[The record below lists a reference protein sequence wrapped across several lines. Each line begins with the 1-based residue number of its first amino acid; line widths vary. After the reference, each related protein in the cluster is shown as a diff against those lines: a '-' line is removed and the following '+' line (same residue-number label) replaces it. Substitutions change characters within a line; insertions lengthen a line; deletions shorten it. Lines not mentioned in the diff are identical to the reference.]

1 MHQLKVAL
9 RYLRKNRLTTSL
21 NILGLAVGISTFLL
35 IQNHVSFEQS
45 YDKFYQNFEEVFRL
59 NTLWGF
65 EGDEERYATTPPPL
79 AEVIRTQIPEVEAVC
94 RVFYWSD
101 FTMRADNNHERVFR
115 ETKAYAA
122 DEDFFQVLDYGL
134 LAGDPQTALVEPASV
149 VLPRSAAVRYFGEE
163 AVANGEV
170 LGRQLLGG
178 KDAGTPWNITGIMED
193 QPENSH
199 LQFDMLVSAR
209 TYPDD
214 LYRNQVWSWNIMH
227 TYLRT
232 KAHSGSERVQLQA
245 KLKQIAETYTLPNM
259 PFAEASP
266 EQMASV
272 DFNYLLQPITDIHLK
287 SNYLREMRPN
297 GNATYVKL
305 FLWAAYLVLFMAIIN
320 FINLATAQATRRASE
335 TGVRKILGASYRSL
349 IQQHLTESLATGLLA
364 GLLAWGL
371 ILSWN
376 TIAANWMGRT
386 ADVAQYWQVA
396 FFLKLGGL
404 SILTGLLAGLYP
416 AFYLSRFGSAQTLRG
431 RQLKF
436 VSDRS
441 LRNGLLVFQLSLSM
455 VLIAGSWT
463 IYQQVQYFQNKEL
476 GFAKNNLLVIEN
488 DREIDERKDA
498 FKAELASHPG
508 IATVGF
514 SNGLPGQSRYQMR
527 NFRAEGKDDG
537 TGLNWILADDTFL
550 PTLGMELKA
559 GRNFQLRNS
568 VDSMGVI
575 LNEAAVKTL
584 DLENPVGHM
593 LIKNEGR
600 DDEERVQV
608 IGVVKDFHLQSL
620 HDEIQPLA
628 FCFFKDFVF
637 KDYISVRL
645 SGNDVN
651 GAIAHIEQRWEAFEP
666 GVPLRYSFLDENYNQ
681 LFASE
686 VQLGRL
692 FRVFTGLA
700 ILIAGLGLFGLVS
713 LLLAER
719 IREIGIRKVLGAS
732 LAQIVFL
739 FSRQFLV
746 LILLAFAVAA
756 PLVWYGST
764 QWLQNFAYSIS
775 YGPVPIFIAV
785 AGVLL
790 LGLFT
795 VGLRTLRAAV
805 ANPVDALRSE

>member
-1 MHQLKVAL
+1 
-9 RYLRKNRLTTSL
+9 
-21 NILGLAVGISTFLL
+21 
-35 IQNHVSFEQS
+35 
-45 YDKFYQNFEEVFRL
+45 
-59 NTLWGF
+59 
-65 EGDEERYATTPPPL
+65 
-79 AEVIRTQIPEVEAVC
+79 
-94 RVFYWSD
+94 
-101 FTMRADNNHERVFR
+101 MRADNNHERVFR

-214 LYRNQVWSWNIMH
+214 LYSNQVWSWNIMH

-349 IQQHLTESLATGLLA
+349 IQQHLTESLATGLL
-364 GLLAWGL
+364 
-371 ILSWN
+371 
-376 TIAANWMGRT
+376 T
-386 ADVAQYWQVA
+386 
-396 FFLKLGGL
+396 
-404 SILTGLLAGLYP
+404 
-416 AFYLSRFGSAQTLRG
+416 
-431 RQLKF
+431 
-436 VSDRS
+436 
-441 LRNGLLVFQLSLSM
+441 
-455 VLIAGSWT
+455 
-463 IYQQVQYFQNKEL
+463 
-476 GFAKNNLLVIEN
+476 
-488 DREIDERKDA
+488 DA

-537 TGLNWILADDTFL
+537 IGLNWILADDTFL

-719 IREIGIRKVLGAS
+719 IRLAAALALLLYVQKEYAFDRFHTNADRICRVNLAVSYDGSSEKWASAPNITGPALAEAIPEVEEYVRFLHHNFGRTASVAFGEKRLKEERLFWADSTVTTVFDIPIVKGDQRTPLDRPGTAMINERTAERIFGSENPIGGIVEGYAMHLGDARQVRMIGILALVVLLLACFNYINLTTARSQRRLREVGISKAVGAS
-732 LAQIVFL
+732 SGHMVTRFL
-739 FSRQFLV
+739 TETALLSGVALV
-746 LILLAFAVAA
+746 LALVLMIILATVLAVPIGWWVMA
-756 PLVWYGST
+756 
-764 QWLQNFAYSIS
+764 QWLSNFAYRISINWWVF
-775 YGPVPIFIAV
+775 GLAGGLALLIAILTI
-785 AGVLL
+785 AGQSW
-790 LGLFT
+790 
-795 VGLRTLRAAV
+795 RAATR
-805 ANPVDALRSE
+805 NPVDALRNE